1 MKTNRAS
8 TSYHGSAKPEPWQNL
23 DRNKAKNRET
33 LRGSRERFAK
43 IFSESPAAMIVS
55 NTDGE
60 IVFANRRVHSLLGYA
75 DDELIGRSIEQL
87 VPEDNRR
94 AHVQS
99 RAAFNR
105 RPSER
110 PMRGRNLMA
119 RRKDGSRFPV
129 EIGLVPLQFDD
140 EAFIITSLVDRT
152 ERSQIEE
159 EAYRRANEI
168 ALLYRLSMALAGGAN
183 LNHAL
188 RAFVGELRQMMSVD
202 AFHTGLYDPQTKLLT
217 YSLFLNLDQDLQPPP
232 RNLGEQPGLSWEVVS
247 KKKTI
252 YIEDVADPKL
262 RGAYQYVVVV
272 DLPIRSYLGIPL
284 LLHDRVIGI
293 MSVQSVQPGA
303 YTQNQIQLLET
314 IAAQVVVTIERT
326 RLLQQLQQEL
336 AERRLLN
343 EELESKNAE
352 LERFAYTVSHDLK
365 SPLVTINGFLGFLE
379 QSASAGNMDRFR
391 RDKKRIE
398 DAVNRMQNLLKELLE
413 FSRIGRMMNEPVNIP
428 FADIVQEALELVHG
442 QLEKRRIT
450 IHTQPSL
457 PAVRGD
463 RQRLV
468 EVLQNLIDNAA
479 KYMGA
484 QPEPIIE
491 IGQRGEEHGK
501 PVFFV
506 KDNGMGIPLEF
517 QERVFGLFN
526 KLDPQSEGSGVGL
539 ALVKRIVEIHSGQ
552 IWIESEVGQGTTFY
566 FTLPRAPQ

>member
-1 MKTNRAS
+1 M
-8 TSYHGSAKPEPWQNL
+8 L
-23 DRNKAKNRET
+23 
-33 LRGSRERFAK
+33 
-43 IFSESPAAMIVS
+43 VS

-60 IVFANRRVHSLLGYA
+60 IVFANRQAHRLLGYT
-75 DDELIGRSIEQL
+75 DEELIGMNIEQL
-87 VPEDNRR
+87 VPEDNRLL
-94 AHVQS
+94 HVHS
-99 RAAFNR
+99 RAVFNQ

-110 PMRGRNLMA
+110 PMHGRNLLA
-119 RRKDGSRFPV
+119 QRKDGSHFPV
-129 EIGLVPLQFDD
+129 EIGLVPLQFN
-140 EAFIITSLVDRT
+140 EGLLTLTSLVDRT

-202 AFHTGLYDPQTKLLT
+202 AFHTGLYDPQTDLLT

-232 RNLGEQPGLSWEVVS
+232 RNLRAEPGLSWEVIS

-262 RGAYQYVVVV
+262 RGAYQYVVIV
-272 DLPIRSYLGIPL
+272 DLPIRSYLGVPL
-284 LLHDRVIGI
+284 MLQDRAIGV

-303 YTQNQIQLLET
+303 YTQSQIQLLET
-314 IAAQVVVTIERT
+314 IAAQVVATIERA

-336 AERRLLN
+336 DERRLLN
-343 EELESKNAE
+343 EELENKNAE

-379 QSASAGNMDRFR
+379 QSARAGEMDRFR

-398 DAVNRMQNLLKELLE
+398 GAVHRMQNLLKELLE
-413 FSRIGRMMNEPVNIP
+413 FSRIGRMMNEPVDVP
-428 FADIVQEALELVHG
+428 FADVAQEALELVHG
-442 QLEKRRIT
+442 QLEKRRVT
-450 IHTQPSL
+450 VQTQPSL
-457 PAVRGD
+457 PAIRGD

-479 KYMGA
+479 KYMGN
-484 QPEPIIE
+484 QPKPLIE
-491 IGQRGEEHGK
+491 IGQRGEEHDK

-506 KDNGMGIPLEF
+506 KDNGMGIPREF

-539 ALVKRIVEIHSGQ
+539 ALVKRIVEIHGGR
-552 IWIESEVGQGTTFY
+552 IWIESKTGHGTTFY
-566 FTLPRAPQ
+566 FTLPRASQ